1 MTTEQINEQMEYIAE
16 VMTNSMKRPHT
27 IDKLAASLNISTST
41 LKKRFRQRFKQG
53 ILEYYQQQ
61 RMRIAAARLI
71 HGATVKGVQIDLG
84 YRKYGTFS
92 AAFQKRYKMTP
103 AKYSRRHGQPL

>member
-1 MTTEQINEQMEYIAE
+1 MTTDEINEQMEYIAE
-16 VMTNSMKRPHT
+16 VITSSMKRPFT
-27 IDKLAASLNISTST
+27 VDKLAASLNISNST

-61 RMRIAAARLI
+61 RMRIAAARLAQGFI
-71 HGATVKGVQIDLG
+71 PKSVQIDLG

-92 AAFQKRYKMTP
+92 TAFQKRYKMSP
-103 AKYSRRHGQPL
+103 AKYAKAHAQPV